1 MAYPVMENTLFYSNC
16 FDDFPIFWICIE
28 NCLRYVNSSVIEW
41 WEYVTP
47 IILCTF
53 CLIKDMEFSH
63 AFLYSSYNVLKRQD
77 DKDYYMKRGL
87 KWKRRHT

>member
-16 FDDFPIFWICIE
+16 FDDFPVFQICIE

-47 IILCTF
+47 YHFVHIL
-53 CLIKDMEFSH
+53 SH
-63 AFLYSSYNVLKRQD
+63 KRYGVFPRIFVQQLQRIE
-77 DKDYYMKRGL
+77 KAG
-87 KWKRRHT
+87 

>member
-1 MAYPVMENTLFYSNC
+1 MLCPIGKSNEKLT
-16 FDDFPIFWICIE
+16 IQV
-28 NCLRYVNSSVIEW
+28 LAKW